1 MVVRLHRTGNEFTFV
16 LPPQAAEELHL
27 VDGSTIEIQ
36 PAAEDQSQP
45 SIRYANADD
54 ALKTHRKLEPKYA
67 PAYRE
72 LAK

>member
-1 MVVRLHRTGNEFTFV
+1 M

-27 VDGSTIEIQ
+27 VDGSTIDIH
-36 PAAEDQSQP
+36 PAAEDQQP
-45 SIRYANADD
+45 SIRYANADE